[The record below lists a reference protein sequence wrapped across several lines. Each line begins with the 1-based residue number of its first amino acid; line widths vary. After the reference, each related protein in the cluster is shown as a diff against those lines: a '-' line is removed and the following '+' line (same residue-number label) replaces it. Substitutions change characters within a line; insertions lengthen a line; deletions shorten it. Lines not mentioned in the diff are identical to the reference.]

1 MAQQTTGGLERLT
14 LTGGPRE
21 RGRAHGE
28 AFADEIAANVERY
41 LSVFAHYGA
50 DEETV
55 YEQAE
60 GFVDVIESANAEYF
74 SEMNGVADGA
84 GLDLLDVTV
93 LNARWEVMYSAYA
106 EAAEEGDDAGDGA
119 APDGCTAFGARPET
133 TAEGRTLIG
142 QNWDWIPEIDLFLME
157 LKREDG
163 PDMLTMTEAGIV
175 GGKIGLNEHG
185 IGMLLNG
192 LVATGDGDQ
201 PFRTPYHVRFRE
213 ALSAETLHGAIQPL
227 IETDRANSANVLL
240 AHEEGEM
247 IDLELAPSVESYL
260 YPEDGLLTHAN
271 HFKER
276 DRVDS
281 EFERIA
287 TSTLCRE
294 PRLRRLLSNQ
304 RGELDVA
311 GAQESLRDHFG
322 RPASVCM
329 HPDDSAPEA
338 ERSRTN
344 FSVVM
349 DLAERRLYGT
359 DGPPCE
365 NEPQAF
371 ELAS

>member
-1 MAQQTTGGLERLT
+1 MAQQHTGGLERLT

-28 AFADEIAANVERY
+28 AFADEIAANLDRY

-60 GFVDVIESANAEYF
+60 EFVEVIESGNAEYF
-74 SEMNGVADGA
+74 SEMKAVADGA

-106 EAAEEGDDAGDGA
+106 EAAEEVEDA
-119 APDGCTAFGARPET
+119 APDGCTAFGVRPEF

-142 QNWDWIPEIDLFLME
+142 QNWDWIPGIDVFMMDIQ
-157 LKREDG
+157 REDG
-163 PDMLTMTEAGIV
+163 TDMLTMTEAGIV
-175 GGKIGLNEHG
+175 GGKIGVNEHG

-192 LVATGDGDQ
+192 LVANGDGDQ
-201 PFRTPYHVRFRE
+201 PFRKPYHVRFRE
-213 ALSAETLHGAIQPL
+213 ALESDTLHGAVQPL

-247 IDLELAPSVESYL
+247 LDLELAPSVESFL

-287 TSTLCRE
+287 TSTVCRE
-294 PRLRRLLSNQ
+294 PRLRRLLSKQ
-304 RGELDVA
+304 EGELDVE
-311 GAQESLRDHFG
+311 GAQEALRDHFG

-329 HPDDSAPEA
+329 HPDESAPEE

-349 DLAERRLYGT
+349 DLEERRLYGT

-365 NEPQAF
+365 NEYRAF
-371 ELAS
+371 DLAS

>member
-1 MAQQTTGGLERLT
+1 MAQQPTEQLERLT
-14 LTGGPRE
+14 LTGGPRQ
-21 RGRAHGE
+21 RGLAHGE
-28 AFADEIAANVERY
+28 AYADEIAANVERY

-55 YEQAE
+55 YDQAE
-60 GFVDVIESANAEYF
+60 EFVDVIKSANGEYF
-74 SEMNGVADGA
+74 SEMKAVAEGA
-84 GLDLLDVTV
+84 GLDLLDVTM

-106 EAAEEGDDAGDGA
+106 EAAEDVDDA
-119 APDGCTAFGARPET
+119 APDGCTAFGARPEFT
-133 TAEGRTLIG
+133 TEGRTLIG
-142 QNWDWIPEIDLFLME
+142 QNWDWIPDIDLFLME
-157 LKREDG
+157 LRQEG
-163 PDMLTMTEAGIV
+163 APNVLTMTEAGIV
-175 GGKIGLNEHG
+175 GGKVGLNEHG

-192 LVATGDGDQ
+192 LVASGDGDQ

-213 ALSAETLHGAIQPL
+213 AMNAETLHGAIQPL
-227 IETDRANSANVLL
+227 IETDRANSANVML
-240 AHEEGEM
+240 AHAEGEM

-311 GAQESLRDHFG
+311 GAQESLQDHFG

-329 HPDDSAPEA
+329 HPDESDPEP

-349 DLAERRLYGT
+349 DLEEGRLYGT
-359 DGPPCE
+359 YGPPCE
-365 NEPQAF
+365 NEYQEF